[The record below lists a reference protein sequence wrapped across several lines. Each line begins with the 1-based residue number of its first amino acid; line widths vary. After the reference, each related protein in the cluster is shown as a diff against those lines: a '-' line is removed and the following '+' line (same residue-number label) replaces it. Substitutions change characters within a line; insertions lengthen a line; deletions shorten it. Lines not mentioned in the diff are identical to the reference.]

1 MINEPKE
8 EAKPAEAQ
16 KQQQSNVESGT
27 LATPFVRGL
36 IKSHGLDINKIKG
49 SGSDG
54 RILEKDV
61 ENMINQKQPKKD
73 APSVKA
79 PEVRSDVSN
88 VTTVSMSAFEKG
100 MQKSM
105 TESNT
110 IPHLYLHE

>member
-1 MINEPKE
+1 
-8 EAKPAEAQ
+8 
-16 KQQQSNVESGT
+16 VESGI

-36 IKSHGLDINKIKG
+36 IKSQGLDINKIQG
-49 SGSDG
+49 SGADG

-61 ENMINQKQPKKD
+61 ENMINQKQPDQGKET
-73 APSVKA
+73 PSVKT
-79 PEVRSDVSN
+79 PEVRSAVTE
-88 VTTVSMSAFEKG
+88 VTTMTMSAFEKG

>member
-1 MINEPKE
+1 
-8 EAKPAEAQ
+8 
-16 KQQQSNVESGT
+16 
-27 LATPFVRGL
+27 
-36 IKSHGLDINKIKG
+36 
-49 SGSDG
+49 
-54 RILEKDV
+54 
-61 ENMINQKQPKKD
+61 MINQKQPKKD